1 MWKTVLAVLES
12 GLGLLESAR
21 TALRQG
27 AKEERY
33 VCFIIFTTHGK
44 IYSEMCTRAT
54 LALHTHPSV
63 GCPASP
69 AGVEQGEREPGGEA
83 ARRGVRSRRGVAG
96 GECAERRPLSG

>member
-44 IYSEMCTRAT
+44 ISERCTRAT
-54 LALHTHPSV
+54 RDRPY
-63 GCPASP
+63 SP
-69 AGVEQGEREPGGEA
+69 FGRMPRVP
-83 ARRGVRSRRGVAG
+83 RR
-96 GECAERRPLSG
+96 C

>member
-1 MWKTVLAVLES
+1 MWKTVLVVLES

-44 IYSEMCTRAT
+44 IYRDMHARHSPHSHSVLT
-54 LALHTHPSV
+54 LRSDAPRPPPVLSRV
-63 GCPASP
+63 
-69 AGVEQGEREPGGEA
+69 RENP
-83 ARRGVRSRRGVAG
+83 
-96 GECAERRPLSG
+96 AERQRDAESGVDAASRGGSVPREGP

>member
-44 IYSEMCTRAT
+44 ISERCTRAT
-54 LALHTHPSV
+54 RTVRTHPSV

>member
-44 IYSEMCTRAT
+44 IYRDARAP
-54 LALHTHPSV
+54 LALRVLTLRSDAPRPPPVLSRV
-63 GCPASP
+63 
-69 AGVEQGEREPGGEA
+69 RENP
-83 ARRGVRSRRGVAG
+83 
-96 GECAERRPLSG
+96 AERQRDAESGVDAASRGGSVPREGP

>member
-44 IYSEMCTRAT
+44 IYRD
-54 LALHTHPSV
+54 
-63 GCPASP
+63 
-69 AGVEQGEREPGGEA
+69 
-83 ARRGVRSRRGVAG
+83 AR
-96 GECAERRPLSG
+96 

>member
-44 IYSEMCTRAT
+44 IYSEMHAC
-54 LALHTHPSV
+54 H
-63 GCPASP
+63 
-69 AGVEQGEREPGGEA
+69 
-83 ARRGVRSRRGVAG
+83 
-96 GECAERRPLSG
+96 